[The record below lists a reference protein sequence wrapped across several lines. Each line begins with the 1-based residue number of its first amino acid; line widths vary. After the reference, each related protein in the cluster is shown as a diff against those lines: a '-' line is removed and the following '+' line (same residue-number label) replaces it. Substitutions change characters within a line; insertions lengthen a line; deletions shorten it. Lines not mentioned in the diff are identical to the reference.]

1 MQIHYS
7 LRVSSKAAARHAFRP
22 SLPRSLHLH
31 IRACCP
37 MSSLEI
43 ITDPFE
49 RSGVAA
55 VNSPRRINKVLLL
68 AFYVHEEAG
77 GQKFCWMAFR
87 LPYRAYLLEA
97 SSVPPSSKCQNAS
110 SIPIYATD
118 SDKPGYAIT
127 TSPTL
132 PPQATDRG
140 NGIAVVRRQ
149 VI

>member
-55 VNSPRRINKVLLL
+55 VNSPRRINKVLWL
-68 AFYVHEEAG
+68 ACCVHEAVEG
-77 GQKFCWMAFR
+77 GKGM
-87 LPYRAYLLEA
+87 PE
-97 SSVPPSSKCQNAS
+97 
-110 SIPIYATD
+110 IIIYAYQLESGFFSVALRKPTACMKM
-118 SDKPGYAIT
+118 SVGHRCAAHARCFVTYIIRIFDKSGHGY
-127 TSPTL
+127 
-132 PPQATDRG
+132 
-140 NGIAVVRRQ
+140 VRRK
-149 VI
+149 ITLCN

>member
-1 MQIHYS
+1 M
-7 LRVSSKAAARHAFRP
+7 LFR
-22 SLPRSLHLH
+22 
-31 IRACCP
+31 
-37 MSSLEI
+37 SSLEI

-68 AFYVHEEAG
+68 AFYVRKEVG
-77 GQKFCWMAFR
+77 GQKFCWISSFR

-110 SIPIYATD
+110 SIPIYATG

-127 TSPTL
+127 TPPTL
-132 PPQATDRG
+132 PPQAADRG
-140 NGIAVVRRQ
+140 NGTVVVRRLL
-149 VI
+149 I